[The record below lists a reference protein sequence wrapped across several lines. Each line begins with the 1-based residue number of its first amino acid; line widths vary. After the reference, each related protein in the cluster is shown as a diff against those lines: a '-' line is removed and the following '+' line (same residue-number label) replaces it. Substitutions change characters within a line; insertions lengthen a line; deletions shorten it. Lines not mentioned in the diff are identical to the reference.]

1 MVAADMAVDS
11 HTDVA
16 AAAEALATGDPVC
29 IHDFDDREGEVDLVY
44 HARTITPEKVARLR
58 TDAGGL
64 VCVALS
70 DAVMEAAG
78 LPFAVDAI
86 DHQAVDGSELA
97 YGDRPSFSLSVNH
110 RETYTGVTDA
120 DRATTIAALGEY
132 AAAVESETQPAFAE
146 QFRIPGHVQLLRGA
160 PGLLATRRGHTE
172 LGLALAEA
180 AGVAPAVVVAEM
192 LADGDGSRSV
202 EAATEYAA
210 TRGIPMV
217 DGSDLLAALG

>member
-1 MVAADMAVDS
+1 MAVDS
-11 HTDVA
+11 HTDVTA
-16 AAAEALATGDPVC
+16 AMEALAAGNPVC

-44 HARTITPEKVARLR
+44 HARSITPKKVARLR

-70 DAVMEAAG
+70 DGVMEAAD

-86 DHQAVDGSELA
+86 DHQAVDGSTLA

-110 RETYTGVTDA
+110 RETYTGITDE
-120 DRATTIAALGEY
+120 DRAKTIAALGDY
-132 AAAVESETQPAFAE
+132 AATVESEAQPATAFAE
-146 QFRIPGHVQLLRGA
+146 QFRVPGHVQLLRGA

-180 AGVAPAVVVAEM
+180 AGLSPAVVVSEM
-192 LADGDGSRSV
+192 LTDGNGPRSLGSAR
-202 EAATEYAA
+202 EYALEHE
-210 TRGIPMV
+210 IPLV
-217 DGSDLLAALG
+217 DGADLVAAFQ